1 MVIIFVYFDSVP
13 VGDGPDPP
21 TPPQKVAIE
30 LQYIRVSIGASICF
44 LLKQYRGVTIEITT
58 LREEL

>member
-13 VGDGPDPP
+13 VGDGPDP
-21 TPPQKVAIE
+21 PPQKVAIE

-44 LLKQYRGVTIEITT
+44 LLKQYRDVTIEITT
-58 LREEL
+58 LREELQ